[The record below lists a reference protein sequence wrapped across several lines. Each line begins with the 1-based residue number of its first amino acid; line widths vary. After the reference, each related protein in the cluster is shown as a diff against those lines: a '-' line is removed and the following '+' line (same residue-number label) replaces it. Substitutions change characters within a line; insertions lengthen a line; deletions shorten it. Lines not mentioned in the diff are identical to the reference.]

1 MVLLLSANVTDIKTV
16 FLEILLNLDYYIDT
30 GILEQLEE
38 TFAQEITLAG
48 NDLGLLEML
57 VREKLRLLGQGSLY
71 Q

>member
-1 MVLLLSANVTDIKTV
+1 M
-16 FLEILLNLDYYIDT
+16 DT
-30 GILEQLEE
+30 KILEQLEE

-57 VREKLRLLGQGSLY
+57 VREKLRLLGQGILS